1 MVVAGVELDVGAG
14 VVEVVGSADGVDI
27 MTAVVVVV
35 VLELVMVQV
44 SSVTSRDIETTRDMT
59 TIKNNLTQKQ
69 EENAHES
76 ETEADLVVGA
86 QDVDEELVAAAVVD
100 DVTTAVVDAVLE
112 LVIIQVASVTSRN
125 IRKNQSKTRT
135 EPE

>member
-44 SSVTSRDIETTRDMT
+44 SSVTSRDIEMT

-76 ETEADLVVGA
+76 ETEADLVVTA